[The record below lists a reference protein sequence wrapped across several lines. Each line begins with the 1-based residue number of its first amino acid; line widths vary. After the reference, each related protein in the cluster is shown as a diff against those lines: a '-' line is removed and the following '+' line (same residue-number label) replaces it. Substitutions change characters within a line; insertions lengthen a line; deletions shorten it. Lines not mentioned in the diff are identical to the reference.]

1 MAADTTTL
9 TEKMRAALR
18 ISSTSEKITEE
29 INDCIAACKADLK
42 NDGVKVIKETDELI
56 IRAITLYCKAE
67 FGFNNNA
74 EQFRK
79 SYDALKMRLALSV
92 EYNTAPE
99 VSETDTDGAESEVL
113 AVEWQDELTLIAETA
128 AENRVNKNGF
138 AVKPEE
144 SARTVFCNKKT
155 VGYSEYFKSQQ
166 TGKLVEAKYEVH
178 KADYGGEDVV
188 EVNGRRYFVLK
199 TYDTGTDTIELTLT
213 DLRHRNEV

>member
-29 INDCIAACKADLK
+29 INDCIAACKADMK
-42 NDGVKVIKETDELI
+42 NDGVKVIKETDGLI
-56 IRAITLYCKAE
+56 IRALTLYCKAE
-67 FGFNNNA
+67 FGFNNLESHTTHLKCAYLYQQNTT
-74 EQFRK
+74 QRRK
-79 SYDALKMRLALSV
+79 CPKRTP
-92 EYNTAPE
+92 TAQK
-99 VSETDTDGAESEVL
+99 VGCK
-113 AVEWQDELTLIAETA
+113 AVEWLDELTLIAETT

-144 SARTVFCNKKT
+144 STRTVFCNKKS